1 MPPLLCKQI
10 IFNHCCPDCQALYD
24 ISFGDA
30 FSLCINETV
39 YHTFQFQIHQKNSF
53 IIFTFIKKNTH
64 LSLHNTYI
72 RAKPFVWVTRC
83 MKDIWSVETV
93 WASCSF
99 LAAVKVPHSTT
110 ATLTSPYSFQNW
122 DNEHLWQL

>member
-53 IIFTFIKKNTH
+53 IIFTFIKKKYTPLITEHIHPSKTVCLGHQVYERH
-64 LSLHNTYI
+64 LICRNRL
-72 RAKPFVWVTRC
+72 
-83 MKDIWSVETV
+83 
-93 WASCSF
+93 SF
-99 LAAVKVPHSTT
+99 LLISSSSES
-110 ATLTSPYSFQNW
+110 SPQYNSNPDLPLLLPKLGQ
-122 DNEHLWQL
+122 

>member
-39 YHTFQFQIHQKNSF
+39 YHTFQFQIHQK
-53 IIFTFIKKNTH
+53 TALLYLLLLKKIHTSHYTTH
-64 LSLHNTYI
+64 
-72 RAKPFVWVTRC
+72 
-83 MKDIWSVETV
+83 
-93 WASCSF
+93 
-99 LAAVKVPHSTT
+99 
-110 ATLTSPYSFQNW
+110 TSEQNR
-122 DNEHLWQL
+122 LFGSPGV